1 VARAQVKA
9 RDELVVSLDLG
20 TSACKVVAFDRRG
33 RRAAYGRSTYDNL
46 LGANGRAEQNPLNWW
61 KGLKE
66 AIHASG
72 IQKRRNPIVG
82 YTISTLRAAV
92 LAVDGRG
99 RPLAPAI
106 LASDRRA
113 TEETDFLAKRFG
125 EERLYK
131 TTGLRS
137 STYSSLARILWLKNH
152 KPDIFARTAR
162 ILCAQ
167 DYLVNKLCE
176 YTITDRSHASRT
188 LCLDI
193 HTKQWNCKLMEPL
206 GLWCD
211 LFPTVVDP
219 GTVIGELSSRA
230 SRALQ
235 VPVAP
240 VIAAGG
246 DQMCASVGLGAVNSE
261 QVSINHGTGS
271 FVERPTPAPVLDKQ
285 RKSLASIHVL
295 PDRWVQ
301 EFPILL
307 TGSLLEHLAGTT
319 FGSRADFPRSLES
332 ALSLS
337 PCAGRQTS
345 LMFLPYQGGSTAPHW
360 NDDLPGVLW
369 GLRCHHQTS
378 NVLRSLLEAVIF
390 DLRRCIAALPQKPK
404 EILVGGHLT
413 HARAFNQMQA
423 DIFDIPVTK
432 PLETEAT
439 ALGAAVVAFIALG
452 FHPSAQAAVEA
463 MVHCDDNCGLV
474 PNTHTKSY
482 YEDLFNQQSE
492 LLKLATL
499 HAKG

>member
-1 VARAQVKA
+1 MARAQVKA
-9 RDELVVSLDLG
+9 HDELVVSIDLG

-72 IQKRRNPIVG
+72 LQKKRNSIIG

-92 LAVDGRG
+92 LAVDGQG

-113 TEETDFLAKRFG
+113 TEETDFLAKRFDQ
-125 EERLYK
+125 ERLYK
-131 TTGLRS
+131 TTGLRLG
-137 STYSSLARILWLKNH
+137 TYSSLARILWLKSH
-152 KPDIFARTAR
+152 KRDIFARTAR

-167 DYLVNKLCE
+167 DYLINKLCGR
-176 YTITDRSHASRT
+176 TITDRSHASRT

-193 HTKQWNCKLMEPL
+193 QTKEWNCKIMESL
-206 GLWCD
+206 GLSCK
-211 LFPTVVDP
+211 LFPSLVDP
-219 GTVIGELSSRA
+219 GIVVGELSSRA

-235 VPVAP
+235 IPIAP

-271 FVERPTPAPVLDKQ
+271 FVERPTAGPVLDEQ
-285 RKSLASIHVL
+285 RKSLASVHVL
-295 PDRWVQ
+295 RDRWVQ

-307 TGSLLEHLAGTT
+307 TGRLLEHLPGTT
-319 FGSRADFPRSLES
+319 VGSRSDFPQALES
-332 ALSLS
+332 ALSQS
-337 PCAGRQTS
+337 PCAGKHP
-345 LMFLPYQGGSTAPHW
+345 LMFLPYQDGSTAPHW
-360 NDDLPGVLW
+360 NDNLPGVLW
-369 GLRCHHQTS
+369 GLQSHHQS
-378 NVLRSLLEAVIF
+378 ANLLRSLLEAVVF
-390 DLRRCIAALPQKPK
+390 DLRRCIEALPQKPK

-413 HARAFNQMQA
+413 HPRAFNQMQA
-423 DIFDIPVTK
+423 DIFNIPVIK

-439 ALGAAVVAFIALG
+439 ALGAAVVAFVALG
-452 FHPSAQAAVEA
+452 FHSSEQAAIKA
-463 MVHCDDNCGLV
+463 MVHYDDDCRLV
-474 PNTHTKSY
+474 PDMHMKSY
-482 YEDLFNQQSE
+482 YEDLFNRQSD
-492 LLKLATL
+492 LLNLAVL